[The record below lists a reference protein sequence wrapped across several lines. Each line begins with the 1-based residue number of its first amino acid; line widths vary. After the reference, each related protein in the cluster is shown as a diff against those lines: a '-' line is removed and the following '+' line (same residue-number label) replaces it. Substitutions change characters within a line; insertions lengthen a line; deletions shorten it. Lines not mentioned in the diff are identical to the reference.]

1 MIKLSHLLKNWQNE
15 KISKKSNKI
24 EKNRLSEKTIRKQE
38 VSDLVL
44 QINTEGI
51 HNVNVVDFIYNKEEL
66 K

>member
-1 MIKLSHLLKNWQNE
+1 MLKNWQNE

-44 QINTEGI
+44 QIN
-51 HNVNVVDFIYNKEEL
+51 
-66 K
+66 